1 MAVRAWESLEKK
13 TALHLKD
20 LAEER
25 SEECFTFDEITSK
38 PKTVIT
44 SPAFSGSE
52 KGGRRYSPF
61 TTNVERLIPWR
72 TLTGRQQF
80 YIDHA
85 MLREFGETL
94 ATFKPILKH
103 TPFHPN
109 SKRPIEGGKEIVLN
123 YMTPHNKW
131 SIHSMYYDAQPMLTL
146 FRGGPT
152 IWMNHED
159 AEDAGLVDND
169 WIECFNR
176 NGSL

>member
-1 MAVRAWESLEKK
+1 LGPNVKDKPIGTKGISWTAAEEYEKLKSVLGKQRKDGIGKGCPDLSTDRNVAEAILTLSTTTNGKMAVRAWESLEKK

-85 MLREFGETL
+85 M
-94 ATFKPILKH
+94 
-103 TPFHPN
+103 
-109 SKRPIEGGKEIVLN
+109 
-123 YMTPHNKW
+123 
-131 SIHSMYYDAQPMLTL
+131 
-146 FRGGPT
+146 
-152 IWMNHED
+152 
-159 AEDAGLVDND
+159 
-169 WIECFNR
+169 
-176 NGSL
+176 